1 MKNRWRQW
9 KQFRQV
15 LQWSDPPEWSN
26 EYAAKLQQFMTSEV
40 GVTLRYHLL
49 SLHFQNCDRL
59 ISSPADLAYYAGQAA
74 GFKSA
79 LATLDGMAAIR
90 SQPEEE
96 VTGVTDDL
104 EWMRRSA

>member
-1 MKNRWRQW
+1 
-9 KQFRQV
+9 V

-26 EYAAKLQQFMTSEV
+26 GHAGQLQTFMSSEV
-40 GVTLRYHLL
+40 GVQLKHHLRN
-49 SLHFQNCDRL
+49 LHIQNCDRL
-59 ISSPADLAYYAGQAA
+59 ISSPADLAYHAGHAA

-79 LATLDGMAAIR
+79 LATLDGMASIR

-96 VTGVTDDL
+96 VVGVTDDL

>member
-1 MKNRWRQW
+1 MW
-9 KQFRQV
+9 
-15 LQWSDPPEWSN
+15 QWSDPPEWTN
-26 EYAAKLQQFMTSEV
+26 GHAAQLQQFMTGEV
-40 GVTLRYHLL
+40 GTLLQSHLRN
-49 SLHFQNCDRL
+49 LHFQNCDRL
-59 ISSPADLAYYAGQAA
+59 ISSPADLAYHAGHAA

>member
-1 MKNRWRQW
+1 
-9 KQFRQV
+9 
-15 LQWSDPPEWSN
+15 
-26 EYAAKLQQFMTSEV
+26 MTGEV
-40 GVTLRYHLL
+40 GTLLQSHLRN
-49 SLHFQNCDRL
+49 LHFQNCDRL
-59 ISSPADLAYYAGQAA
+59 ISSPADLAYHAGHAA

-104 EWMRRSA
+104 EWIRKAS